1 MIKSWVCRGL
11 KLISL
16 SLMILLLISV
26 SVWSADDKSLVL
38 YYPLDGD
45 TKDSSGND
53 NHGEIQG
60 KSKWVNGKFG
70 AKAVDLE
77 PNAWIGITPSDSLN
91 GDIFME
97 EFSLSAWIKPNF
109 EGSAWEHIWRSLPT
123 GSGHNTLFINKDSGL
138 ISWRGMVGGGWT
150 VMCETDGGLIK
161 EGKWYNIAL
170 TSDKKKFRIYIDGKE
185 VKDADYKETD
195 GKITEYRIGGSG
207 GETYAGVMDD
217 VVVFLRTLD
226 EDEIVGIQ
234 EGMEVFLAAEPQGK
248 LTTVWGD
255 IKQQ

>member
-1 MIKSWVCRGL
+1 
-11 KLISL
+11 
-16 SLMILLLISV
+16 MILLLISV

-45 TKDSSGND
+45 TKDSSEND

-109 EGSAWEHIWRSLPT
+109 EGSAWEHIWRSLPAG
-123 GSGHNTLFINKDSGL
+123 GSGHNTLIYKQGFRAYLLAGDGWWWLDSYV
-138 ISWRGMVGGGWT
+138 SDRWRV
-150 VMCETDGGLIK
+150 
-161 EGKWYNIAL
+161 N
-170 TSDKKKFRIYIDGKE
+170 
-185 VKDADYKETD
+185 
-195 GKITEYRIGGSG
+195 
-207 GETYAGVMDD
+207 
-217 VVVFLRTLD
+217 
-226 EDEIVGIQ
+226 
-234 EGMEVFLAAEPQGK
+234 
-248 LTTVWGD
+248 
-255 IKQQ
+255 